1 MRNIITLL
9 FLLVCGFTFAQQ
21 KSSKAPAGQVMN
33 VRNSNTSY
41 QSYEEQ
47 FKKND
52 AQQQTEVVAPQ
63 PVEEKVI
70 DVVEQFPSFPG
81 GQGELMRYIS
91 SHLKYPPI
99 AEENGIQGRVI
110 VKFVVCAN
118 GSIKDVKVAKG
129 VEPSLDAEAVRLI
142 STMPHWIPGKQNGV
156 AVSTYYTVP
165 VIFKLQ

>member
-1 MRNIITLL
+1 
-9 FLLVCGFTFAQQ
+9 
-21 KSSKAPAGQVMN
+21 MN
-33 VRNSNTSY
+33 VRNSNTSS

-52 AQQQTEVVAPQ
+52 AQQQTEEVAPQ

-91 SHLKYPPI
+91 SHLKYPSES
-99 AEENGIQGRVI
+99 EENAIQGKVV
-110 VKFVVCAN
+110 VKFVVCAD
-118 GSIKDVKVAKG
+118 GSIKDCQVMKSVH
-129 VEPSLDAEAVRLI
+129 PSLDAEAIRLI
-142 STMPHWIPGKQNGV
+142 SSMPRWIPGKQNGV

-165 VIFKLQ
+165 VMFKLQ